1 MMTIFLYTFF
11 VVLGALVVI
20 MGVGGVLTGYGE
32 TEHKKEIEGEA
43 TAAMCT
49 TNLLEMSGDFSR
61 GKMDDFVIEQDM
73 VYTYD
78 SFNL

>member
-1 MMTIFLYTFF
+1 MMIFVYTF
-11 VVLGALVVI
+11 VVI
-20 MGVGGVLTGYGE
+20 FAGLIVIFGFGSFLSGDKDTADIPV
-32 TEHKKEIEGEA
+32 EGEA

-49 TNLLEMSGDFSR
+49 TQLLDR
-61 GKMDDFVIEQDM
+61 GSSFGSVCDEDFVIEQDM

>member
-1 MMTIFLYTFF
+1 MTIFLYTFF
-11 VVLGALVVI
+11 VVLGAIVVI
-20 MGVGGVLTGYGE
+20 IGVGGILTGFGE
-32 TEHKKEIEGEA
+32 KDYKREIEGEA

-49 TNLLEMSGDFSR
+49 TNLLEVSGDFSHSAL
-61 GKMDDFVIEQDM
+61 DDFVIEQDM

>member
-1 MMTIFLYTFF
+1 MIIFIYTF
-11 VVLGALVVI
+11 VVI
-20 MGVGGVLTGYGE
+20 FIALLLILGVGSILIGDGE
-32 TEHKKEIEGEA
+32 EPCEIVEGEA

-49 TNLLEMSGDFSR
+49 TRLLDICSPEDRISV
-61 GKMDDFVIEQDM
+61 DDFVIEQDM

>member
-1 MMTIFLYTFF
+1 MIIFLYTFF

-20 MGVGGVLTGYGE
+20 LGVGGILTGLGE
-32 TEHKKEIEGEA
+32 RNTGHEIEGEA

-49 TNLLEMSGDFSR
+49 TNLLEVSGEFSR
-61 GKMDDFVIEQDM
+61 NTMDDFVIEQDM